1 MKNVSV
7 ETIENQQVVLTVEV
21 EAEELAKAEESACKR
36 IAGRVNIPGFRKGK
50 APRKILER
58 NVGKDYVMQEAF
70 ELIYPKAF
78 SEALKQ
84 QDLVP
89 VTRPEVEVVTL
100 ESEKDVVFKVTF
112 TKRPEVTLGEYKNLN
127 IEKNVEAVT
136 DEDIDEAMKETIR
149 QNVTLY
155 MEQIKDLSSYQMNFL
170 RAICQGIHSGFTAKD
185 ILDRFTLGAKSNI
198 NRLHTSLVEKELIE
212 SHEGKLYIMD
222 PVFEVWFKGNFSS
235 NH

>member
-1 MKNVSV
+1 MLCCND
-7 ETIENQQVVLTVEV
+7 
-21 EAEELAKAEESACKR
+21 R
-36 IAGRVNIPGFRKGK
+36 
-50 APRKILER
+50 
-58 NVGKDYVMQEAF
+58 
-70 ELIYPKAF
+70 
-78 SEALKQ
+78 
-84 QDLVP
+84 
-89 VTRPEVEVVTL
+89 
-100 ESEKDVVFKVTF
+100 
-112 TKRPEVTLGEYKNLN
+112 
-127 IEKNVEAVT
+127 VT
-136 DEDIDEAMKETIR
+136 DEDIEEALKETIR